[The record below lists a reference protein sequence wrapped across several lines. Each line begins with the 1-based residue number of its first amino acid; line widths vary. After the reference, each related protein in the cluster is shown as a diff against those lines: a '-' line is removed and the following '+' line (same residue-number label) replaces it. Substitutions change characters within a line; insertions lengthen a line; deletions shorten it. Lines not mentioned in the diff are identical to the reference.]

1 MEFDYWWLIVCP
13 IFFALGWI
21 AARID
26 IDHLVRE
33 SRNLPRSYFKGLNFL
48 LNEQPD
54 KAIDAFIEVVKVSP
68 ETIDLHFALGSLFR
82 RRGETERAI
91 RMHRNLLDRP
101 DLAPEQRDQA
111 VAALGEDF
119 LKAGLLDRAEEC
131 YAGLRSGPYRP
142 EALRRLLEIYQL
154 LKDWPKAIETATVL
168 STESGEAKQREIA
181 HYQCELA
188 QAAQAASDLV
198 AARQALAA
206 ALEARRDCVRAS
218 IMLGDLAAREGDQG
232 AAIDAWQRI
241 EHQDPAYLALVARRL
256 LDAWRATGRITEGL
270 TRLRHYLADY
280 PSIDILDVTFQ
291 ATLEEEGADA
301 AHRLVRE
308 ELRRNP
314 TLLGLD
320 HLLEARLLG
329 ADAPQRQEL
338 EMMRGLVHAHTQ
350 KLSRYKC
357 QNCGFRARQFY
368 WQCPACAG
376 WETYLPRRVE
386 EIELA

>member
-13 IFFALGWI
+13 LFFALGWI

-33 SRNLPRSYFKGLNFL
+33 SRSLPRSYFKGLNFL

-82 RRGETERAI
+82 RRGEIERAI
-91 RMHRNLLDRP
+91 RMHRNLLDRA
-101 DLAPEQRDQA
+101 DLGAEQRDQA
-111 VAALGEDF
+111 MAALGEDF
-119 LKAGLLDRAEEC
+119 LKAGLLDRAQEC
-131 YAGLRSGPYRP
+131 YAGLRVGPYRP

-154 LKDWPKAIETATVL
+154 LKDWPRAIETAVTL
-168 STESGEAKQREIA
+168 SNESGESKRREIA
-181 HYQCELA
+181 HYHCEIA
-188 QAAQAASDLV
+188 QAAQAASDPV
-198 AARQALAA
+198 SARAALAA
-206 ALEARRDCVRAS
+206 ALVVSRDCVRAS
-218 IMLGDLAAREGDQG
+218 MMLGDLAAREGDSAG
-232 AAIDAWQRI
+232 AIDAWQRI
-241 EHQDPAYLALVARRL
+241 EHQDPAHLALVARRL
-256 LDAWRATGRITEGL
+256 LDAWRATGRVGEGVA
-270 TRLRHYLADY
+270 RLRHYLADY

-291 ATLEEEGADA
+291 ATLEVEGAEA

-320 HLLEARLLG
+320 HLLEAQLLG
-329 ADAPQRQEL
+329 ADAPQRQEI
-338 EMMRGLVHAHTQ
+338 EMMRGLVHTHTQ
-350 KLSRYKC
+350 KMSRYKC

-376 WETYLPRRVE
+376 WESYLPRRVE